1 MHEDVK
7 RDTVL
12 GPYRVLDLADE
23 KGLLCGKILGDLG
36 ADVIKIEKPG
46 GDEARRLGPFY
57 HDDPDPEKSLFW
69 FALNTSKKGITLDI
83 EQPEGREIFKQL
95 VKTADFVIETFPPGY
110 LDDLGLG
117 YTDLETIN
125 PGVILVSITPF
136 GQTGPYKN
144 WKTADI
150 VAWAM
155 GGDMA
160 PWGDVDRPPLHFS
173 HHSQA
178 YLHAGA
184 DGAQGALT
192 ALYYRWLTS
201 EGQQIDVSIQE
212 SVVQCLEHI
221 TGMWDIRQV
230 VQKRGGGGGMMLS
243 NHRTTQIW
251 PCKDGWVSWSHGG
264 NSVLSPSFPLIKWM
278 EEEGVT
284 SEFLKNFDWER
295 PDFPQISQEEMDQI
309 EEPTARFFME
319 RTKAELL
326 EGAVKNRIMLYPV
339 STTPDLLESVQ
350 LKSRDFWQEIDH
362 PELGITL
369 TYPGAFAAT
378 SEAKPNLSRRAPH
391 IGEHNREIY
400 GELGLTEEKIEEL
413 KQSGVI

>member
-1 MHEDVK
+1 MTEK
-7 RDTVL
+7 RNEQGVL
-12 GPYRVLDLADE
+12 SPYRVLDLANE
-23 KGLLCGKILGDLG
+23 KGLMCGKILGDLG
-36 ADVIKIEKPG
+36 ANVIKIEKPG
-46 GDEARRLGPFY
+46 GDEARNLGPYY

-69 FALNTSKKGITLDI
+69 FALNTSKKGITLNI
-83 EQPEGREIFKQL
+83 EQPEGSEIFKQL
-95 VKTADFVIETFPPGY
+95 VKTADFVIETFSPGY

-117 YTDLETIN
+117 YSDLEKIN
-125 PGVILVSITPF
+125 PGIILVSITPF
-136 GQTGPYKN
+136 GQTGPYRN

-160 PWGDVDRPPLHFS
+160 PWGDKDRPPLHFS

-192 ALYYRWLTS
+192 ALYYRWLTG

-230 VQKRGGGGGMMLS
+230 VQKRGGGGMMQM

-251 PCKDGWVSWSHGG
+251 PCKDGYVSWSHGG
-264 NSVLSPSFPLIKWM
+264 NSVLSPSLPLIKWM

-284 SEFLKNFDWER
+284 SDFLKEFDWQR

-326 EGAVKNRIMLYPV
+326 EGAVKYRIMLYPV

-350 LKSRDFWQEIDH
+350 LKSRNFWQEIEH
-362 PELGITL
+362 PELETTL
-369 TYPGAFAAT
+369 TYPGAFAVT
-378 SEAKPNLSRRAPH
+378 TEAKPVISRRAPY
-391 IGEHNREIY
+391 IGEHNSEIY
-400 GELGLTEEKIEEL
+400 GELGMTEEKL
-413 KQSGVI
+413 AGFKQSGII